1 MLTADNV
8 KNPILKR
15 IFAASDVG
23 LAVGIIFIIVM
34 MIIPIPVFMV
44 DLLLAL
50 NISLT
55 LVVLLTAIYNLEPLE
70 FSVFPGM
77 LLVMTLFRLALNI
90 TTTRLI
96 LSQGSAGSII
106 NAFGG
111 FVIGGNYAVG
121 LVIFI
126 ILNVIN
132 FAVITKGSGRIAEVA
147 ARFTLDAM
155 PGKQMAIDAD
165 LNNGIIDED
174 EAKERREKI
183 SKEADFYGAMDGSA
197 KFVRGDAIAG
207 VIITIINILGGFA
220 IGILQLGMD
229 WSTALTTFT
238 TLTVGDGL
246 VSQLPALMI
255 STSAGIIVSRA
266 AAKSNLGEDLTTQL
280 FTQYRALYIVAGV
293 LTLFAIVPGLP
304 FFPFITLAVMAL
316 VLARIVMTSTKA
328 QEAEE
333 IIAAEADEDVPREE
347 KVEDLL
353 YLDPLEIQI
362 GYGLIPLV
370 DPDQDGDLL
379 ERITNLRK
387 QFASELGI
395 VVPPIR
401 IRDNVQLQPNQY
413 VFLIRGNEVARGE
426 IMVGYFLALN
436 PGDII
441 GDVDGIPTTEPTY
454 GLPAKWI
461 TPAQK
466 DQAEL
471 NNWTVI
477 EPSAVLATHKM
488 EVLRMNAHRVLSREA
503 TQKLLDNMN
512 RDHKT
517 LIDELVPNVL
527 SVGQVQK
534 VLQNLLSEGVS
545 IRDLVSILEALSDYA
560 SLTKD
565 HDLLTDAVRQTLGD
579 SIARRYQDDEGVIN
593 AVTLD
598 PGLEQMMNEGVA
610 KASQQGEQFVLPPD
624 VFKTLYQKLM
634 AVSEDLKNK
643 GMELIL
649 ITAPNVRRFLRNFV
663 EPFLPQAAVLS
674 FGELPPKVQ
683 INSVEMI
690 SIKDEN

>member
-503 TQKLLDNMN
+503 TQKLLDNMK